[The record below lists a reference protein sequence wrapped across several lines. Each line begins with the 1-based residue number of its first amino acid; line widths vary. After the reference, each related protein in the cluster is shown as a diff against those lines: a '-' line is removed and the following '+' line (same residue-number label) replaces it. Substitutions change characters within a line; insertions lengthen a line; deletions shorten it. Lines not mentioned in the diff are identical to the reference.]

1 MTNVAGVVAAAGA
14 DARTATAAACVS
26 KALCYI
32 KRQGV
37 SASEVQCL
45 RYLVSMTF
53 TLRGLAHGADDS
65 LIVP

>member
-1 MTNVAGVVAAAGA
+1 MTNVAGVVAAGGG
-14 DARTATAAACVS
+14 RTACVS

-65 LIVP
+65 AMKVRVL